1 MKVGDL
7 VMWKYRGKLDPKK
20 TGIIVSDYD
29 YPGKDGL
36 LMQNVYWF
44 DCEWVRPIRQQ
55 FLEVINESRRPS

>member
-7 VMWKYRGKLDPKK
+7 VMWKYNGKLDPEK

-44 DCEWVRPIRQQ
+44 DWGWVRPIRQQ
-55 FLEVINESRRPS
+55 FLEVINESR